1 MKKIVKNISMLFL
14 ATGILSSCYKDLG
27 NYDYTTLNDLEVTDL
42 NSRYE
47 VDQDEFLVITP
58 QLKGTQYQDTS
69 LFTYQWEISRNIV
82 YNYKDLN
89 LKVGIGIG
97 EHLGRF
103 MVTEKKNGAKAFF
116 NFTLRVSSTTAGDL
130 ILVLSKQD
138 GHAELSYKRLD
149 KESDFVTNYY
159 EQRHEEVLGVDPMGI
174 YMNYNFFANHVPF
187 GFPATRGGLQ
197 VLFKDQWKI
206 LNKNEMGPNKEVSVI
221 NGATFASFVPPYPI
235 PDISNFKPEFINYQ
249 VDMWNFNPYGGI
261 NQSGKL
267 LMISSGALYTD
278 VMNSYGKT
286 VYINQKPEDNG
297 YLSPALC
304 YAYVRNDPQ
313 NSASLKMK
321 GYQVGSYVLLF
332 DQVNGRFMYSNSGSA
347 PRKIQ
352 TKELVEYLPLFKG
365 YKMIY
370 ATHTANSNKCV
381 AVLSN
386 GEHSKLVYLH
396 VPSDA
401 ASQLLTPFAIE
412 GEVNVSLDL
421 INANTKFYN
430 MRYTPY
436 ILFNTNDKL
445 YRYNALNILSK
456 QQPDQVI
463 ANLSSMGYGAD
474 ASIKT
479 FTVSRTEKNIL
490 LAVSRYGQD
499 TNGAGKTLKGDV
511 VKLLFNSSSI
521 EAQLDKKF
529 EAVSG
534 VPVDIQIKY
543 QNFLR
548 DGLDKDDKLVD
559 KI

>member
-1 MKKIVKNISMLFL
+1 MKKICKQISMLFL
-14 ATGILSSCYKDLG
+14 VTGILSSCYKDLG
-27 NYDYTTLNDLEVTDL
+27 NYDYSTLNELEVTDL
-42 NSRYE
+42 NPRYE
-47 VDQDEFLVITP
+47 VDQDEYLVISP
-58 QLKGTQYQDTS
+58 QLVGTQYQDTS
-69 LFTYQWEISRNIV
+69 LFSYEWEISRNIV
-82 YNYKDLN
+82 HRYKDLN
-89 LKVGIGIG
+89 LKISIGLG

-103 MVTEKKNGAKAFF
+103 MVTEKKNGAKAYF

-149 KESDFVTNYY
+149 KEADFVTNYY
-159 EQRHEEVLGVDPMGI
+159 EQRHGEVLGVDPMAI

-187 GFPATRGGLQ
+187 AFPATRGGLQ
-197 VLFKDQWKI
+197 ILLKDQWKI
-206 LNKNEMGPNKEVSVI
+206 INKNEMGPSKEASTI

-235 PDISNFKPEFINYQ
+235 PDISNFKPEYINYQ

-267 LMISSGALYTD
+267 LMISSGALYSD
-278 VMNSYGKT
+278 AMNSYSKN
-286 VYINQKPEDNG
+286 VNINQKPEDNG

-313 NSASLKMK
+313 NSPTLKMK
-321 GYQVGSYVLLF
+321 GYQVGSYILLF
-332 DQVNGRFMYSNSGSA
+332 DQVNGRFMYSNYGGA

-352 TKELVEYLPLFKG
+352 TKEQVEYLPLFKG
-365 YKMIY
+365 YKMIF

-401 ASQLLTPFAIE
+401 TSELTTPFAIE
-412 GEVNVSLDL
+412 GEVNVSLDM
-421 INANTKFYN
+421 INANTKFYS

-436 ILFNTNDKL
+436 ILFNTNDKI
-445 YRYNALNILSK
+445 YRYNTLNILSK

-463 ANLSSMGYGAD
+463 ATLSSMGYAAD
-474 ASIKT
+474 ASIKA
-479 FTVSRTEKNIL
+479 FTVSRTEKNLL

-499 TNGAGKTLKGDV
+499 NNGSGKTLKGDV
-511 VKLLFNSSSI
+511 VKMHFNSSSL

-529 EAVSG
+529 EGVSG
-534 VPVDIQIKY
+534 LPVDIQIKY